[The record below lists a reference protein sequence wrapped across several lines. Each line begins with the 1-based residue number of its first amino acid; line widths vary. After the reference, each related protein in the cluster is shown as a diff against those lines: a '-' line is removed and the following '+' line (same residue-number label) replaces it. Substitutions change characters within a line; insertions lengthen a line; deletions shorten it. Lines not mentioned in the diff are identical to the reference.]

1 MGDMDFENGFQ
12 STRFLSGEEFLR
24 FTFEYQ
30 KVIMLYESA
39 IKNVTTQL
47 DILEQEYHT
56 KGWRTPFHSVTK
68 RIKEPLSIYNK
79 LQKLNAPLDIP
90 SIQRNLSDVAG
101 IRIICNYI
109 YDIYTVREI
118 LKSKQGWELVRE
130 KDYIK
135 NVKPNGYRSLHL
147 VMSIPVV
154 LKDDIQAVHCEIQ
167 LRTCAMDSWAS
178 LEHTMRYKKNL
189 PHAPEMDA
197 ELRCCAEMLY
207 QSDLKMQ
214 SIAEQMNLFEVE

>member
-1 MGDMDFENGFQ
+1 MDDVDLESNFQ
-12 STRFLSGEEFLR
+12 SGQRLSGEEFLR

-39 IKNVTTQL
+39 IKTVITQL
-47 DILEQEYHT
+47 DILEQEYRIQ
-56 KGWRTPFHSVTK
+56 GWRTPFHSVSS
-68 RIKEPLSIYNK
+68 RIKEPLSIYEK
-79 LQKLNAPLDIP
+79 LQRLNAPLDIP
-90 SIQRNLSDVAG
+90 SIRQNLNDVAG

-109 YDIYTVREI
+109 HDIYAVCEI
-118 LKSKQGWELVRE
+118 LKAKQGWELIRE

-147 VMSIPVV
+147 VMSVPVA
-154 LKDDIQAVHCEIQ
+154 LKNDVQMVHCEIQ

-178 LEHTMRYKKNL
+178 LEHTMRYKKGL
-189 PHAPEMDA
+189 AYDPQMDA
-197 ELRCCAEMLY
+197 ELHRCAEMLY

-214 SIAEQMNLFEVE
+214 NIAQQIHLFNME